1 VVFPDFE
8 EFIACLNAERVR
20 FMVVGAYAV
29 GFHGHP
35 RATKDLDVL
44 VEPERENARRVLRAL
59 ATFLGTSR
67 GITEIKLTNPRT
79 LIVLGVAPI
88 RIDILTSIDG
98 ILSFDAAYRRR
109 ARGSL
114 GEVGASYLGL
124 SDLLKA
130 KRASGRL
137 QDLADVAALE
147 NLKKPPVDKA
157 KRRGRKP

>member
-44 VEPERENARRVLRAL
+44 IEPERENARRVLRAL
-59 ATFLGTSR
+59 KKFLGTAR
-67 GITEIKLTNPRT
+67 GITESKLTNTRT

-88 RIDILTSIDG
+88 RIDILTSIKG
-98 ILSFDAAYRRR
+98 VVSFDAAYRRR

-114 GEVGASYLGL
+114 GDVPASYLSL
-124 SDLLKA
+124 SDLLEA

-137 QDLADVAALE
+137 QDVADVAALD
-147 NLKKPPVDKA
+147 NLTKQATAKKRKS
-157 KRRGRKP
+157 KR